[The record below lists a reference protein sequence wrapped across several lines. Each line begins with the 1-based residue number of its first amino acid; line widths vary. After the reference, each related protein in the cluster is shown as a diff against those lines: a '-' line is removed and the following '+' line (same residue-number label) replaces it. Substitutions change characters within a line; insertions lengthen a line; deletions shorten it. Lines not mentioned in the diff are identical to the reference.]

1 MTGHGPI
8 RRKVTVANP
17 NGLHMRP
24 ATAFAQKAKSFAC
37 RVSVINGSNRAD
49 GKSPIDMMLLVALPG
64 AELTL
69 ELDGTDADQAVEL
82 LAGMLSSP
90 GDGE

>member
-1 MTGHGPI
+1 MNGNGPI
-8 RRKVTVANP
+8 RRAVTVANP

-24 ATAFAQKAKSFAC
+24 ATQFALKAKSFGC
-37 RVSVINGSNRAD
+37 KVHVINGTNRAD

-64 AELTL
+64 AELIL
-69 ELDGTDADQAVEL
+69 EVDGPDAAQALEF
-82 LAGMLSSP
+82 LAEMLASP

>member
-1 MTGHGPI
+1 
-8 RRKVTVANP
+8 VTVANP

-24 ATAFAQKAKSFAC
+24 ATSFAIKAKAFASK
-37 RVSVINGSNRAD
+37 VSVWNGTNRAD

-64 AELTL
+64 AELVL
-69 ELDGTDADQAVEL
+69 EVEGSDATDAVEVLAEL
-82 LAGMLSSP
+82 LGSP